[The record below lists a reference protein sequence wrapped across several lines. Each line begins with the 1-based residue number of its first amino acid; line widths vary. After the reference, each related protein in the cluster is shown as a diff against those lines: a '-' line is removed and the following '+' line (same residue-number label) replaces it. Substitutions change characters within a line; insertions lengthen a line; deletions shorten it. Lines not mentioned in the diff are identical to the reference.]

1 MDADQLNRFRILLLA
16 VLLLIVVGGAT
27 DLTMDR
33 PESWLSFH
41 VLFEASLIG
50 GALILAL
57 VLWVGWWR
65 AEKAAGELRSTL
77 QEQRAERD
85 AWRRSAR
92 RALDGL
98 GEAIHHQFLEWGLSE
113 AEEEVALLLMK
124 GHSHKSIA
132 KQTARSPQT
141 TRQHASAVYRK
152 SGLAGRA
159 ELAAFFLEDL
169 MLPGSDGEASEVSEG

>member
-1 MDADQLNRFRILLLA
+1 MDVDQLNRLRILLLA

-27 DLTMDR
+27 DLALDR
-33 PESWLSFH
+33 PESWLSIH
-41 VLFEASLIG
+41 VLFEASLIA

-57 VLWVGWWR
+57 VLWAGWWR
-65 AEKAAGELRSTL
+65 AEKAAGQLRSTL
-77 QEQRAERD
+77 QEQEAERD

-92 RALDGL
+92 KALEGL
-98 GEAIHHQFLEWGLSE
+98 GEAIHNQFMEWELSD
-113 AEEEVALLLMK
+113 AEQEVALLLMK

-132 KQTARSPQT
+132 KQTGRSPQT
-141 TRQHASAVYRK
+141 ARQHASAVYRK

-169 MLPGSDGEASEVSEG
+169 MLPGEEGAEKGAAS